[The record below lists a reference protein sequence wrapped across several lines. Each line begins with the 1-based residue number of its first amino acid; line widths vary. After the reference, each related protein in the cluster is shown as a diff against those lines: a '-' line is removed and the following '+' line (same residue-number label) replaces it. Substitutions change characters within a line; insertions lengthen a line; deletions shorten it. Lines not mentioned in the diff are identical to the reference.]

1 MTKTLLLLFILV
13 TTLLAP
19 AARADFEAD
28 LSNTGNTTNIKTL
41 LETRRRADA
50 GDANAQLNMGG
61 LYFKGQDVAQ
71 DYAEAAKW
79 FLLAAQQGQAQAQF
93 NLGMMYATGQG
104 VTQNHD
110 ESVQWYRRA
119 AVQGLAVAQL
129 NLGVAYATGQ
139 GVLQDEV
146 EAVKWLRLAA
156 EQGEPQAQFNLGV
169 MYANG
174 QGVTQNLVESYLW
187 ARLADA
193 QGHESAKALMADLAK
208 RMTTEQIALANNLTD
223 TERLTNT
230 GGKPQVATSIA
241 ETGIVS
247 GGIYLQLGAFKTHDE
262 AIKLLNKIKSKQIE
276 NGGKLDLYQADD
288 WIRVQ
293 IGPYPSPSLARKEAA
308 RLKAKLGI
316 SPILKRR

>member
-223 TERLTNT
+223 TENLANT
-230 GGKPQVATSIA
+230 EKKPQAAASSA

-247 GGIYLQLGAFKTHDE
+247 GGIYLQLGAFKTREE
-262 AIKLLNKIKSKQIE
+262 AIKLLNKIKSKKIE
-276 NGGKLDLYQADD
+276 NGKKLDLYQADN

-293 IGPYPSPSLARKEAA
+293 LGPYTSPSLARKDAT
-308 RLKAKLGI
+308 RLKVKLGI
-316 SPILKRR
+316 SPIFKRH